1 MHALARKVQIKGKM
15 PDRKEVK
22 MMAKRILAMMVI
34 LVFALG
40 LISLAFAGEVSGK
53 ITKIEGNKLTI
64 KGADGKET
72 TVEVK
77 SAKGLKVGDE
87 VTVKDGEAK
96 VTKKKKAIEG
106 C

>member
-1 MHALARKVQIKGKM
+1 
-15 PDRKEVK
+15 

-40 LISLAFAGEVSGK
+40 LVSLAFAGEVTGK

-64 KGADGKET
+64 KAADGTET

-87 VTVKDGEAK
+87 VTVKDGVATK
-96 VTKKKKAIEG
+96 KKKKAIEG

>member
-1 MHALARKVQIKGKM
+1 
-15 PDRKEVK
+15 
-22 MMAKRILAMMVI
+22 MMAKRILAMMVV

-40 LISLAFAGEVSGK
+40 LVSLAFAAGEVSGK
-53 ITKIEGNKLTI
+53 ITKIDGNKLTI

-77 SAKGLKVGDE
+77 SAKDLKVGDE
-87 VTVKDGEAK
+87 VTVKDGVATK
-96 VTKKKKAIEG
+96 KATKKKKAIEG